1 MNTWM
6 YGGELDGV
14 YVPSIDHFFKLTDY
28 TLGTI
33 LYCLL
38 VLGGVGGTKVG
49 KLKILIF
56 LLSVN

>member
-1 MNTWM
+1 MWLLISDVMNTWM

-33 LYCLL
+33 LYCIL
-38 VLGGVGGTKVG
+38 VLGGWGE
-49 KLKILIF
+49 LR
-56 LLSVN
+56 